1 MSVDDAAVHAALLER
16 IEGLAELLEEEPDA
30 LTHFMLAT
38 ELLKVD
44 RGPDAAKNFAAALA
58 LDPQYTA
65 AYRGLGRELLAQ
77 GDTVQAVDIFTQG
90 LAVAEQT
97 GDLQTAKEMEVFLRR
112 AQS

>member
-1 MSVDDAAVHAALLER
+1 MTADEALQER
-16 IEGLAELLEEEPDA
+16 IEGLEELLEEEPDA

-44 RGPDAAKNFAAALA
+44 RGDEATRHYAAVLE
-58 LDPQYTA
+58 LDPAYTA
-65 AYRGLGRELLAQ
+65 AYRGLGRQLMAQ
-77 GDTVQAVDIFTQG
+77 GDTARAIEVFEKG

-112 AQS
+112 ARS